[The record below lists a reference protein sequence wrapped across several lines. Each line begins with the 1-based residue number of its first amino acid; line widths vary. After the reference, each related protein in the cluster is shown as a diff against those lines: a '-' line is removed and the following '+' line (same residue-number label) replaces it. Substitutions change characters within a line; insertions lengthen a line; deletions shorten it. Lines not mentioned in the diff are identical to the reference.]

1 VGAFLSIIKKI
12 QPGEKMDLES
22 LLVDDD
28 LADQVR
34 ELWNAAVI
42 TNGFASWGW
51 CMLAL
56 NRVPTTILN

>member
-1 VGAFLSIIKKI
+1 
-12 QPGEKMDLES
+12 MDLES